1 MKQKVSGDLEEVK
14 EKQFH
19 GNNHKKDGEKLYFLL
34 RNLGEFSP
42 PEKWKNR
49 YYLYFIG
56 TSAWYHYII
65 TVWRKK

>member
-34 RNLGEFSP
+34 RNLGEFFP
-42 PEKWKNR
+42 LKNGK
-49 YYLYFIG
+49 ID
-56 TSAWYHYII
+56 II
-65 TVWRKK
+65 YTL